1 MVVNP
6 PQKGD
11 DSFALFEKEKRAVL
25 DSQLEKA
32 TMIKGAFKEMDSVEC
47 FGRIG
52 ALYLFPRL
60 NKLPN
65 GNFIPPINL
74 LQNVLPRWI
83 EFHNQFVNS
92 N

>member
-11 DSFALFEKEKRAVL
+11 DSYALFEKEKSTVL
-25 DSQLEKA
+25 NNQFKKA
-32 TMIKGAFKEMDSVEC
+32 TMIKEAFKEMDSVEC

-60 NKLPN
+60 NKLPDGKN
-65 GNFIPPINL
+65 EFCITVWL
-74 LQNVLPRWI
+74 FLKRQVLVP
-83 EFHNQFVNS
+83 
-92 N
+92 